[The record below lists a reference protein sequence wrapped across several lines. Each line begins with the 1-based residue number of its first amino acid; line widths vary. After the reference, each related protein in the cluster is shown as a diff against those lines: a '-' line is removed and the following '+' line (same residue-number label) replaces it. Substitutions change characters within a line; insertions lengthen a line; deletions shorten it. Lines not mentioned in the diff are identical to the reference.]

1 MKNNILYRCTG
12 AALLFASAGLWAAD
26 PAPVVDTAS
35 QNSST
40 QQRTILD
47 LLNRLDQL
55 ERELRQLRG
64 DLEVSN
70 HDIASLKNQQR
81 ELYLDMDRRLRDLEL
96 SGVRGSAAPASPQN
110 MTSGS
115 PADNKTPAA
124 EPPAMNAKPT
134 SSGPVSAEPP
144 GEQEKIDYRSAF
156 NLLKE
161 GRYDR
166 SITAFLAFMK
176 KYPQSSYADNAQ
188 YWLGE
193 ANYVSRKYKDAVIE
207 FNKVLSDYPT
217 SPKVPDA
224 MLKLGFTHYE
234 LKEWDKAKELLQ
246 RVVKDYPDSSAAKLA
261 ETRLKRLQK
270 EGH

>member
-1 MKNNILYRCTG
+1 
-12 AALLFASAGLWAAD
+12 
-26 PAPVVDTAS
+26 
-35 QNSST
+35 
-40 QQRTILD
+40 
-47 LLNRLDQL
+47 
-55 ERELRQLRG
+55 
-64 DLEVSN
+64 
-70 HDIASLKNQQR
+70 
-81 ELYLDMDRRLRDLEL
+81 
-96 SGVRGSAAPASPQN
+96 
-110 MTSGS
+110 
-115 PADNKTPAA
+115 
-124 EPPAMNAKPT
+124 
-134 SSGPVSAEPP
+134 
-144 GEQEKIDYRSAF
+144 
-156 NLLKE
+156 
-161 GRYDR
+161 
-166 SITAFLAFMK
+166 MK